1 MPKMKL
7 LNWIY
12 YIGSAVNLNKP
23 MGERKKAVEG
33 LKSNILHTFKNIS
46 DESILA
52 GKAADSYQRLSNAIL
67 ASAKARAVQDR
78 LVEQAKQKLDLED
91 QLAEKEEKRAKL
103 ESARDQMKAQYESS
117 QRRLWIQLETCM
129 GS

>member
-1 MPKMKL
+1 M
-7 LNWIY
+7 
-12 YIGSAVNLNKP
+12 
-23 MGERKKAVEG
+23 
-33 LKSNILHTFKNIS
+33 
-46 DESILA
+46 
-52 GKAADSYQRLSNAIL
+52 
-67 ASAKARAVQDR
+67 QDR